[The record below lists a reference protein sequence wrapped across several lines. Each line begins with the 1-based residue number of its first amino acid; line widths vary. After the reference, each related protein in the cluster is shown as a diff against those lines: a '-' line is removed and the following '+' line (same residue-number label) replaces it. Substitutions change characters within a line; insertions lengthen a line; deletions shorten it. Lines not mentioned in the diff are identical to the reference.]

1 MSDQHFTLREPETE
15 SVTPPT
21 LDPGA
26 SAVLTAGDGSV
37 GQRLRAA
44 REARAL
50 TVADAAQSLKLGPRQ
65 VEAIENEDWAS
76 LPGNTMIRGFVR
88 NYARLLGLDSDVLMR
103 DLDAAHLERTVQLD
117 VSAGTSAT
125 LPPPGGHAVRRDYLT
140 IGGGLLVVGLAAVAY
155 FYLPADLWRVQFS
168 SLLNRYQASSSPA
181 VTKPEPSGG
190 VPPTPAST
198 VATPPDR
205 PSSPAPATTP
215 VTGPASASA
224 TLATPPPNGGT
235 SVTVLTTPNAVV
247 LTDAP
252 AGKPSAAGGAAAALR
267 LSFAQPGWA
276 EVRDGRGEIVYS
288 GVGAAGS
295 SRDISGQP
303 PLSVVIG
310 NASQVGVQYQGR
322 VIDLLPHIKGDVARL
337 TLEWNDDR

>member
-1 MSDQHFTLREPETE
+1 M
-15 SVTPPT
+15 TPPT

-37 GQRLRAA
+37 GQRLRTA

-88 NYARLLGLDSDVLMR
+88 NYARLLGVDSDVLMR

-125 LPPPGGHAVRRDYLT
+125 LPPPGARAVRRDYLT
-140 IGGGLLVVGLAAVAY
+140 IGGGLLVVGLAVAAY
-155 FYLPADLWRVQFS
+155 FYLPADLWRVQFA
-168 SLLNRYQASSSPA
+168 SLLNRYQTSSSPT
-181 VTKPEPSGG
+181 VTKPETSGG
-190 VPPTPAST
+190 GPPTPAQT
-198 VATPPDR
+198 VATPDR
-205 PSSPAPATTP
+205 PSSPAAATTSVP
-215 VTGPASASA
+215 GPASASA
-224 TLATPPPNGGT
+224 TLATPPSNGGP

-247 LTDAP
+247 LADAP
-252 AGKPSAAGGAAAALR
+252 AGKASAAGGAAAALR

-322 VIDLLPHIKGDVARL
+322 VIDLVPHIKGDVARL
-337 TLEWNDDR
+337 TLE